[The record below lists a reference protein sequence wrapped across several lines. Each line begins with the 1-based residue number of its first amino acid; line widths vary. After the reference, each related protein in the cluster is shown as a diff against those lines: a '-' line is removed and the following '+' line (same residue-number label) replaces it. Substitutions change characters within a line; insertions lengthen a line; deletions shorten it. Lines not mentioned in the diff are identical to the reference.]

1 MPMAKVFHAAVAAV
15 LVRSSAECS
24 GAACAAVDAAGEE
37 QHSLLQRGAEG
48 TRSATS
54 LPEAHRANSST
65 LQRSVQL
72 SGANHSKA
80 CVKITGGS
88 CAITQICDDSR
99 SASCDTQQG
108 SLTWGQC
115 VCPEFTCA
123 SNGACSW
130 SAGEIRDAVGSGAT
144 NVVEKVTA
152 TAAQIPG
159 LADAAG
165 AVQGV
170 WDTLGGLMAPYLA
183 LQAALAMSGCVG
195 ANAPISSSWDTQP
208 PASTAPAS
216 ASLVFA
222 PKTAFARWTCPEF
235 SRGDE
240 DQDSGKAKLT

>member
-1 MPMAKVFHAAVAAV
+1 MLERTAEKWWDGVQSCNACGAIQDDYDESCEECEVSAHLARVVERSESATVSTSKGRRQNWDLGGNKKRRQRKKAEKDSMELAESRCRRPSPALRPRIQVFHAAVAAV

-80 CVKITGGS
+80 QSFCLKITGGS

-123 SNGACSW
+123 SNGLPAR
-130 SAGEIRDAVGSGAT
+130 GPRVKFAT
-144 NVVEKVTA
+144 LL
-152 TAAQIPG
+152 AA
-159 LADAAG
+159 
-165 AVQGV
+165 
-170 WDTLGGLMAPYLA
+170 APPML
-183 LQAALAMSGCVG
+183 L
-195 ANAPISSSWDTQP
+195 
-208 PASTAPAS
+208 
-216 ASLVFA
+216 
-222 PKTAFARWTCPEF
+222 KR
-235 SRGDE
+235 
-240 DQDSGKAKLT
+240 